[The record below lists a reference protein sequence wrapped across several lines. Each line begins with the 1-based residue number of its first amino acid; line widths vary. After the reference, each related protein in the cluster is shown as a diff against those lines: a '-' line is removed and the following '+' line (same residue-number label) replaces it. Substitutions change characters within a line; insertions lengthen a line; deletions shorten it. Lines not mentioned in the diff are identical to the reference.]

1 MLMNVDVTNKPL
13 LVSCAN
19 ARHKFVAF
27 LEEQKKMKAQ
37 GAADKKRKA
46 VTDEIQELQKKK
58 QYLQTDIEALST
70 AADEF
75 SEQAEKSRKFQL
87 IAKPNGMRKAA
98 KLKRQLVQAQQ
109 EVINKLQH
117 QLEFVLSYL
126 DIQNTCTNRPTD
138 STEQPC
144 AGGALNQ
151 PDPEQSITTAN
162 INGEFSAGQLAWKEV
177 VSRKTKRSDTLQQS
191 VVTAVY

>member
-1 MLMNVDVTNKPL
+1 
-13 LVSCAN
+13 
-19 ARHKFVAF
+19 
-27 LEEQKKMKAQ
+27 
-37 GAADKKRKA
+37 
-46 VTDEIQELQKKK
+46 
-58 QYLQTDIEALST
+58 
-70 AADEF
+70 
-75 SEQAEKSRKFQL
+75 
-87 IAKPNGMRKAA
+87 MRKAA

-162 INGEFSAGQLAWKEV
+162 INGEFSAGQLAWTEV

-191 VVTAVY
+191 VVTAVYVDQTIKKRHETSLIVSSMKTNGTRTI